1 VNRKPKHIS
10 LRRRRPER
18 KDYLFQDGRI
28 ESRKMLL
35 DGRTTNESIVL
46 LRPGNGT
53 GLVIGIEIARELP
66 VREADLELQ
75 QEGVAA
81 VSRDLQVLSTSIGT
95 YLVRLEV
102 EAVVG
107 KAPPLEVQRASE
119 TGVAAEIRVEIE
131 IRTETLDVLG
141 MTRNLVVGVGLEAAV
156 GGGIGIGIGIGI
168 GTGIGRRLG
177 AEVAVH
183 M

>member
-10 LRRRRPER
+10 LLRRRPER
-18 KDYLFQDGRI
+18 KDCRSQDGRI
-28 ESRKMLL
+28 ESPKMLL

-46 LRPGNGT
+46 LQPGNET
-53 GLVIGIEIARELP
+53 GLVTGIEIVRELP

-75 QEGVAA
+75 QEDVAV
-81 VSRDLQVLSTSIGT
+81 VSRDLQVLSTLIGT

-107 KAPPLEVQRASE
+107 KAQALEVQRASE
-119 TGVAAEIRVEIE
+119 TGVAAEIGIEIE
-131 IRTETLDVLG
+131 IRTETLDVLALR
-141 MTRNLVVGVGLEAAV
+141 RNLVVGVGLEAAV
-156 GGGIGIGIGIGI
+156 VGGTGTGTGIGIGI
-168 GTGIGRRLG
+168 GIGRRLG